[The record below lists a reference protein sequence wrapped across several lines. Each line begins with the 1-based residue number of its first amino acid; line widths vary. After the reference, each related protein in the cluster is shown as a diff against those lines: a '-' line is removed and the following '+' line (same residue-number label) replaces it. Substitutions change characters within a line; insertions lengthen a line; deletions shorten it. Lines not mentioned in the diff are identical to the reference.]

1 LVDSVSERHPLAVLA
16 ADFFVVVELE
26 TGLAGIIVADITEN
40 VGGELALGV
49 VALTGW
55 MKANHLTQAVLPHD
69 LAHRLH
75 HLGARLA
82 SQVPEPDVEAE
93 DPLYLLERHVE
104 GRREDPRD
112 LLRFAL
118 AEKVRMYV
126 YRGFVQAA
134 SEESALTVEDV
145 ATLCRDLG
153 HELLLVARLLDEVIV
168 QCYLQV
174 NEAAHEQQ
182 STPL

>member
-1 LVDSVSERHPLAVLA
+1 
-16 ADFFVVVELE
+16 
-26 TGLAGIIVADITEN
+26 
-40 VGGELALGV
+40 
-49 VALTGW
+49 
-55 MKANHLTQAVLPHD
+55 
-69 LAHRLH
+69 
-75 HLGARLA
+75 
-82 SQVPEPDVEAE
+82 
-93 DPLYLLERHVE
+93 LYLLERHVE

-168 QCYLQV
+168 ECYLQV
-174 NEAAHEQQ
+174 NEAAHENAAPQPGTHDKEQQ